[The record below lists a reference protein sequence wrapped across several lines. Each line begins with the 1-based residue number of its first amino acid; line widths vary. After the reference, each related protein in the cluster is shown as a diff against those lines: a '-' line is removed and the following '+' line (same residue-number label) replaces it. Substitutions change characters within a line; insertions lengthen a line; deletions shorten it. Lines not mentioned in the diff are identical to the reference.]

1 MAILL
6 DILRSTDY
14 SLDQFSD
21 VDVLDLE
28 QRIFIKN
35 VRGKD
40 QFFVT
45 CLIRNKDIQL
55 KPEEI
60 VRQLYIK

>member
-6 DILRSTDY
+6 EILRATDY

-21 VDVLDLE
+21 ADVLDLE

-35 VRGKD
+35 VRGKINI
-40 QFFVT
+40 
-45 CLIRNKDIQL
+45 L
-55 KPEEI
+55 
-60 VRQLYIK
+60 